1 MEDAMNE
8 TKIGLSAGRFLAFR
22 LAPGE
27 ELLGALR
34 RIVAAYG
41 IRAGYVA
48 GVVGSLSRACLR
60 FAGRRDGTA
69 LDGCFEVV
77 SLVGTLDAEG
87 EHLHMTISNPEGT
100 TTGGHVLEGCVVRTT
115 MELVLGDLSE
125 LEFSREYCP
134 LSTYEEL
141 AVMPRTHDKGE

>member
-1 MEDAMNE
+1 MID
-8 TKIGLSAGRFLAFR
+8 TKIGVSGGRFLAFR
-22 LAPGE
+22 LAPEE

-34 RIVAAYG
+34 RIVAAHD

-77 SLVGTLDAEG
+77 SLVGTLEAGG

-141 AVMPRTHDKGE
+141 AVMPRKKDKGE

>member
-1 MEDAMNE
+1 MND
-8 TKIGLSAGRFLAFR
+8 TKIGVSGGRFFAFR

-34 RIVAAYG
+34 RLVAANG

-60 FAGRRDGTA
+60 FAGRHDGTA

-87 EHLHMTISNPEGT
+87 EHLHMTISNQEGT
-100 TTGGHVLEGCVVRTT
+100 TTGGHVLEGCIVRTT
-115 MELVLGDLSE
+115 MELVLGDLSD
-125 LEFSREYCP
+125 LEFRREYCS

-141 AVMPRTHDKGE
+141 AVMPRKNDKGE

>member
-1 MEDAMNE
+1 MND
-8 TKIGLSAGRFLAFR
+8 TKIGVSGGRFLAFR

-34 RIVAAYG
+34 RIVAANG

-87 EHLHMTISNPEGT
+87 EHLHMTISNQEGT

-115 MELVLGDLSE
+115 MELVLGDLSA
-125 LEFSREYCP
+125 LGFRREYCP
-134 LSTYEEL
+134 LSTYGEL
-141 AVMPRTHDKGE
+141 AVIPRKNNNGE

>member
-1 MEDAMNE
+1 MND
-8 TKIGLSAGRFLAFR
+8 TKIGVSGGRFLAFR

-34 RIVAAYG
+34 RIVAANG

-87 EHLHMTISNPEGT
+87 EHLHMTISNQEGT

-125 LEFSREYCP
+125 LEFRREYCP

-141 AVMPRTHDKGE
+141 AVMPRKNDKGE

>member
-1 MEDAMNE
+1 MND
-8 TKIGLSAGRFLAFR
+8 TKIGVSGGRFFAFR

-34 RIVAAYG
+34 RVVAANG

-60 FAGRRDGTA
+60 FSGRHDGTA

-87 EHLHMTISNPEGT
+87 EHLHMTISNQEGT
-100 TTGGHVLEGCVVRTT
+100 TTGGHVLEGCIVRTT
-115 MELVLGDLSE
+115 MELVLGDLSD
-125 LEFSREYCP
+125 LEFRREYCS

-141 AVMPRTHDKGE
+141 AVMPRKNDKGE

>member
-141 AVMPRTHDKGE
+141 AVMPRKKDKGE

>member
-1 MEDAMNE
+1 MKE
-8 TKIGLSAGRFLAFR
+8 TEIGISKGRFLAFR
-22 LAPGE
+22 LVPGE

-34 RIVAAYG
+34 RIVAANAL
-41 IRAGYVA
+41 RAGYVA

-60 FAGRRDGTA
+60 FAGRHDGTA

-115 MELVLGDLSE
+115 MELVLGELSD
-125 LEFSREYCP
+125 LEFHREYCP

>member
-1 MEDAMNE
+1 MND
-8 TKIGLSAGRFLAFR
+8 TKIGVSGGRFLAFR

-34 RIVAAYG
+34 RIVAANS

-60 FAGRRDGTA
+60 FAGRRDGAA

-87 EHLHMTISNPEGT
+87 EHLHMTISNQEGT

-115 MELVLGDLSE
+115 MELVLGDLSD
-125 LEFSREYCP
+125 LEFRREYCP

-141 AVMPRTHDKGE
+141 AVMPRKKNKGE

>member
-1 MEDAMNE
+1 MID
-8 TKIGLSAGRFLAFR
+8 TKVGVSGGRFLAFR

-60 FAGRRDGTA
+60 FAGRHDGTA

-87 EHLHMTISNPEGT
+87 EHLHMTISNQEGT
-100 TTGGHVLEGCVVRTT
+100 TTGGHLLEGCVVRTT

-141 AVMPRTHDKGE
+141 AVMPRKKDKGE

>member
-1 MEDAMNE
+1 MID
-8 TKIGLSAGRFLAFR
+8 TKIGVSGGRFFAFR

-34 RIVAAYG
+34 RIVAANG

-60 FAGRRDGTA
+60 FAGRHDGTV

-87 EHLHMTISNPEGT
+87 EHLHMTIANPEGT
-100 TTGGHVLEGCVVRTT
+100 TTGGARAGGVRRPDDD
-115 MELVLGDLSE
+115 GACAWRS
-125 LEFSREYCP
+125 
-134 LSTYEEL
+134 
-141 AVMPRTHDKGE
+141 PRAGVRPRMLPSFHIRGTCGHAAKKR

>member
-1 MEDAMNE
+1 MIN
-8 TKIGLSAGRFLAFR
+8 TKIGVSGGRFLAFR

-34 RIVAAYG
+34 RIVAANG

-100 TTGGHVLEGCVVRTT
+100 TAGGHVLEGCVVRTT

-141 AVMPRTHDKGE
+141 AVIPRTHDKGE

>member
-1 MEDAMNE
+1 MID
-8 TKIGLSAGRFLAFR
+8 TKVGVSGGRFLAFR

-60 FAGRRDGTA
+60 FAGRHDGTA

-77 SLVGTLDAEG
+77 SLVGTLDAGG
-87 EHLHMTISNPEGT
+87 EHLHMTISNQEGT

-125 LEFSREYCP
+125 LEFCREYCP

-141 AVMPRTHDKGE
+141 AVMPRKKDKGE

>member
-1 MEDAMNE
+1 MID
-8 TKIGLSAGRFLAFR
+8 TKVGVSGGRFLAFR

-87 EHLHMTISNPEGT
+87 EHLHMTISNQEGT

-141 AVMPRTHDKGE
+141 AVMPRKKDKGE

>member
-1 MEDAMNE
+1 MID
-8 TKIGLSAGRFLAFR
+8 TKIGVSGGRFLAFR
-22 LAPGE
+22 LAPEE

-34 RIVAAYG
+34 RIVAAHD

-77 SLVGTLDAEG
+77 SLVGTLEAGG

-100 TTGGHVLEGCVVRTT
+100 TAGGHVLEGCVVRTT

-141 AVMPRTHDKGE
+141 AVMPRKKDKGE

>member
-1 MEDAMNE
+1 MID
-8 TKIGLSAGRFLAFR
+8 TKIGVSGGRFLAFR

-27 ELLGALR
+27 EMLGALR
-34 RIVAAYG
+34 RVVAANG

-60 FAGRRDGTA
+60 FAGRRDGTE

-77 SLVGTLDAEG
+77 SLVGTLDAGG
-87 EHLHMTISNPEGT
+87 EHLHMTISNQEGA

-115 MELVLGDLSE
+115 MELVLGDLTD
-125 LEFSREYCP
+125 LEFRREYCP
-134 LSTYEEL
+134 LSAYEEL